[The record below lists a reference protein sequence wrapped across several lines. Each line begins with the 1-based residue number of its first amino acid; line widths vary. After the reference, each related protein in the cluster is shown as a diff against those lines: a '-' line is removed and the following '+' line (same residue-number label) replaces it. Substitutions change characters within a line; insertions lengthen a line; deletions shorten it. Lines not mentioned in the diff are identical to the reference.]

1 MSPTPHGHRQK
12 LGAWRL
18 ATPLVFGCAGL
29 IFVVSAQVSD
39 GTDLRPGR
47 NESLA
52 GLVKSESDQYQAIQ
66 ERAADLTRDVDRLSG
81 QVQDKGVR
89 RARTEAT
96 RLEGPAG
103 FDEVRGSGIT
113 VTLADAPAEVRES
126 SDENINLLIV
136 HQQDIQAVVN
146 AMWRSG
152 AEAITIQGQRLISTT
167 GIKCAGNS
175 VELQGI
181 PYPQP
186 FVIQAVGDP
195 DRLQAGIDADAY
207 LSLYRSQA
215 ADPSVAIGWEME
227 QTDHV
232 VAPAYEGLRRLVHA
246 TPLTES

>member
-1 MSPTPHGHRQK
+1 MTSPPRAHRQK
-12 LGAWRL
+12 PGVWRL
-18 ATPLVFGCAGL
+18 LTPLAFGCAGM
-29 IFVVSAQVSD
+29 IFVVSALSSD

-47 NESLA
+47 TESLA
-52 GLVKSESDQYQAIQ
+52 DLVRSESEQYQQIQ
-66 ERAADLTRDVDRLSG
+66 DRAAQISRDVDRLTG
-81 QVQDKGVR
+81 LVEDRGVR

-96 RLEGPAG
+96 ELEGPAG
-103 FDEVRGSGIT
+103 FEEVSGEGLT
-113 VTLADAPAEVRES
+113 VVLSDAPEEVRES
-126 SDENINLLIV
+126 SEENINLLIV

-152 AEAITIQGQRLISTT
+152 AEAITIQGQRLVSTT

-186 FVIQAVGDP
+186 FVIEAVGDA
-195 DRLQAGIDADAY
+195 DALEAGIESDAY

-227 QTDHV
+227 RAEHV
-232 VAPAYEGLRRLVHA
+232 TAPAYEGVRSLTHA
-246 TPLTES
+246 TPLAES